1 MKADVVE
8 WEAMEVDEKVHE
20 KTAWAG
26 ESLKRSETFEMG
38 TFRQEQEEISHAE
51 GNEAIE
57 EDRGL
62 KETAEK
68 TQDGQPVQGG
78 EVLEVG
84 AQHAVD
90 KKMKLVT

>member
-1 MKADVVE
+1 MGLDK
-8 WEAMEVDEKVHE
+8 KVNE

-26 ESLKRSETFEMG
+26 ESLKRSEALEMG

-51 GNEAIE
+51 GNEAIV

-68 TQDGQPVQGG
+68 TQDGQPLQGG
-78 EVLEVG
+78 EVLKVG
-84 AQHAVD
+84 AQLAVD
-90 KKMKLVT
+90 QKMKLVT

>member
-1 MKADVVE
+1 MVE
-8 WEAMEVDEKVHE
+8 WEAMEVDEKVNE

-26 ESLKRSETFEMG
+26 ESLKRSEALEMG

-68 TQDGQPVQGG
+68 TQDGQPLQGG

-84 AQHAVD
+84 AQNMVD
-90 KKMKLVT
+90 QKMKLVT

>member
-1 MKADVVE
+1 MVE
-8 WEAMEVDEKVHE
+8 WEAMKVDEKVNE

-26 ESLKRSETFEMG
+26 ESLKRSAALEMG

-68 TQDGQPVQGG
+68 TQDGQPLQVG

-84 AQHAVD
+84 AQNAVD
-90 KKMKLVT
+90 QKMKLVT

>member
-1 MKADVVE
+1 MVE
-8 WEAMEVDEKVHE
+8 WEAMELDEKINE

-26 ESLKRSETFEMG
+26 ESLKRSEASEIDTL
-38 TFRQEQEEISHAE
+38 RLEQEEISHVE

-68 TQDGQPVQGG
+68 TQDGQPLQGG

-90 KKMKLVT
+90 

>member
-8 WEAMEVDEKVHE
+8 CEAMEVDEKVNE

-26 ESLKRSETFEMG
+26 ESLKRSEALETG

-57 EDRGL
+57 EDR
-62 KETAEK
+62 
-68 TQDGQPVQGG
+68 
-78 EVLEVG
+78 
-84 AQHAVD
+84 
-90 KKMKLVT
+90 

>member
-1 MKADVVE
+1 MVE
-8 WEAMEVDEKVHE
+8 CEAMKVDEKVNE

-26 ESLKRSETFEMG
+26 ESLKRSAALEMG

-68 TQDGQPVQGG
+68 TQDGQPLQGG

-84 AQHAVD
+84 AQNAVD
-90 KKMKLVT
+90 QKMKLVT

>member
-1 MKADVVE
+1 MVE
-8 WEAMEVDEKVHE
+8 WEAMEVDEKVNE
-20 KTAWAG
+20 NTACAG
-26 ESLKRSETFEMG
+26 ESLKRGEASEMG

-62 KETAEK
+62 KETAMK
-68 TQDGQPVQGG
+68 RQDGQPLQGG
-78 EVLEVG
+78 EVLEVS

-90 KKMKLVT
+90 

>member
-1 MKADVVE
+1 MLE
-8 WEAMEVDEKVHE
+8 WEAMEVDEKVNE

-26 ESLKRSETFEMG
+26 ESLKRSEALKMG

-68 TQDGQPVQGG
+68 TQDGQPLQGR

-84 AQHAVD
+84 AQNAVD
-90 KKMKLVT
+90 QKMKLVT

>member
-1 MKADVVE
+1 MVE

-26 ESLKRSETFEMG
+26 ESLKRSEAFEMG

-57 EDRGL
+57 EDRG
-62 KETAEK
+62 
-68 TQDGQPVQGG
+68 
-78 EVLEVG
+78 
-84 AQHAVD
+84 
-90 KKMKLVT
+90 